1 MKKIKL
7 PRHSWSRS
15 PATKVKS
22 SKRIYRRE
30 KKILWENVPIRQN
43 LFRYCPLCSAELV
56 EKRVEHKQRLVCP
69 VCGYVYYNNPV
80 PGCAVILEKEGKI
93 LLCQRKYPPFPEGW
107 TLPSG
112 FLEADETPQE
122 CARREVK
129 EETNLEIKLS
139 EVFGVYAAGDDPRTK
154 VTLIVFLG
162 KILGGQAEPGD
173 DAKALAFFSPA
184 EIPQNIAFAAHRQ
197 VIREFYRMKGI
208 SVTI

>member
-1 MKKIKL
+1 MSTRPVAARSVAGHAAAMAPETTIGAASPVGAQGEDLGETLERKAKEDIRALARGLTERRGTQAMQLAEAMIKSKAIIL
-7 PRHSWSRS
+7 DV
-15 PATKVKS
+15 AKEFKNKFKVFEEWRAKMEY
-22 SKRIYRRE
+22 KFNINDEIRDDDDAKDQYR
-30 KKILWENVPIRQN
+30 
-43 LFRYCPLCSAELV
+43 
-56 EKRVEHKQRLVCP
+56 
-69 VCGYVYYNNPV
+69 
-80 PGCAVILEKEGKI
+80 
-93 LLCQRKYPPFPEGW
+93 
-107 TLPSG
+107 
-112 FLEADETPQE
+112 
-122 CARREVK
+122 
-129 EETNLEIKLS
+129 KLTS